1 MHLGKQ
7 GARQSRPPCRSRTWS
22 PNALQQ
28 AFRWEAGGVKEGK
41 DRVRREEKGRRKRGW
56 DGEGEG
62 EEALRSGL
70 DVEHAQ

>member
-1 MHLGKQ
+1 M
-7 GARQSRPPCRSRTWS
+7 
-22 PNALQQ
+22 
-28 AFRWEAGGVKEGK
+28 KEGK
-41 DRVRREEKGRRKRGW
+41 DRVRREEKGRRKQGW